1 MSKIL
6 SLKSQVE
13 HLKSINMHNF
23 QELKIWQKSM
33 DITEQTYRLSA
44 EFPKEEKYGLT
55 SQIRRSAV
63 SIPSNIAE
71 GAGRNTDGE
80 FKNFLVIA
88 SGSSNELFTQLILS
102 HRLELVSEN
111 KVKPILNEL
120 IEIQKMN
127 YALIL
132 KFSKKI

>member
-1 MSKIL
+1 
-6 SLKSQVE
+6 
-13 HLKSINMHNF
+13 MHNY
-23 QELKIWQKSM
+23 QELKIWQKAM
-33 DITEQTYRLSA
+33 DVTEQTYRLTSK
-44 EFPKEEKYGLT
+44 FPKEEKYGLT

-80 FKNFLVIA
+80 FKNFLGIA

-111 KVKPILNEL
+111 TIKPILNEL

-127 YALIL
+127 YALIQ

>member
-1 MSKIL
+1 L
-6 SLKSQVE
+6 
-13 HLKSINMHNF
+13 
-23 QELKIWQKSM
+23 QK
-33 DITEQTYRLSA
+33 E
-44 EFPKEEKYGLT
+44 PEE
-55 SQIRRSAV
+55 
-63 SIPSNIAE
+63 N
-71 GAGRNTDGE
+71 GE
-80 FKNFLVIA
+80 FKNFLGIA